1 MDAAVVV
8 AVVAMRMVEMA
19 IDHIIDV
26 IAVRDLF
33 VSAARAML
41 MAALDFRR
49 ATRRICRINRNH
61 VLVDVIGVDMVQ
73 VAVVEIIDMPRVAD
87 SGMATICTVLVGV
100 VDVVLFRASSHILD
114 LLCLGQSYLSA
125 ACSIAL
131 RTNCN
136 TWASETA

>member
-1 MDAAVVV
+1 LDAAVVV

-33 VSAARAML
+33 VSAPRAML

-87 SGMATICTVLVGV
+87 SGMTAICTVLVGV
-100 VDVVLFRASSHILD
+100 VDVLLFRASSHILD
-114 LLCLGQSYLSA
+114 LLCLG
-125 ACSIAL
+125 
-131 RTNCN
+131 
-136 TWASETA
+136 